1 MTKLN
6 GKIALVT
13 GASSEIGEAT
23 AQRLATTGYKLHGT
37 SRRGSRVWSRVCKR
51 NAALNPV
58 DMSTLYTFRSKGYAD
73 YPVLS
78 SRKTVG
84 THSALDVR

>member
-1 MTKLN
+1 VTKLN

-37 SRRGSRVWSRVCKR
+37 SRRGSRVWSRVCKGMR
-51 NAALNPV
+51 R
-58 DMSTLYTFRSKGYAD
+58 STRWTTLYTFRSKGYAD

-78 SRKTVG
+78 SRRWSEPTPRS
-84 THSALDVR
+84 TSH